1 MYRILSLFLTVTVL
15 STSLSALELNPEK
28 LEFGKLRF
36 SIPFSELSGTS
47 DIFSE
52 GIILND
58 GDVMEILNYTASH
71 FRITVKHVNINN
83 YNDDNIFAK
92 ILRQEVPSKK
102 IFENEYVYAFED
114 ISPQAPV
121 HILIIPK
128 VPFCSFNDFSKKADG
143 KFMCEFIK
151 SINLVVEK

>member
-1 MYRILSLFLTVTVL
+1 MI
-15 STSLSALELNPEK
+15 
-28 LEFGKLRF
+28 
-36 SIPFSELSGTS
+36 
-47 DIFSE
+47 D
-52 GIILND
+52 
-58 GDVMEILNYTASH
+58 
-71 FRITVKHVNINN
+71 INN
-83 YNDDNIFAK
+83 YNNDNIFAK

-128 VPFCSFNDFSKKADG
+128 IPFCSFNDFSKKADG

-151 SINLVVEK
+151 SINLVVEKLELKEGYRLITNVGKYGGQEVPHLHFHLLSGKPIGKMVST